1 MAAREAVIQ
10 ITSKIRTYLY
20 HDSSF
25 GRDASTPTMSSYG
38 HNGTGSETCAIS
50 SARNSARDHHQ
61 GNELSS
67 ADSQNNQS
75 APTLK
80 PLKVKNLLILS

>member
-10 ITSKIRTYLY
+10 ITSKIRAYLY
-20 HDSSF
+20 HDSPF

-38 HNGTGSETCAIS
+38 HNGTGSETCAVS
-50 SARNSARDHHQ
+50 SVRNSARDHHQ

-67 ADSQNNQS
+67 ADSQNS
-75 APTLK
+75 LTAPTIK
-80 PLKVKNLLILS
+80 PLKVEKSVNT